1 MAILSS
7 NGMKI
12 DPLHLRTLIRWSDN
26 VDIAKK
32 ELSLSTTPSFHFSNF
47 GHIFRSWQIKQL
59 QTFRFVYVS

>member
-7 NGMKI
+7 NGMNI

-47 GHIFRSWQIKQL
+47 GHIFRSWQIK
-59 QTFRFVYVS
+59 

>member
-32 ELSLSTTPSFHFSNF
+32 ELSHWALLLHS
-47 GHIFRSWQIKQL
+47 IQRL
-59 QTFRFVYVS
+59 